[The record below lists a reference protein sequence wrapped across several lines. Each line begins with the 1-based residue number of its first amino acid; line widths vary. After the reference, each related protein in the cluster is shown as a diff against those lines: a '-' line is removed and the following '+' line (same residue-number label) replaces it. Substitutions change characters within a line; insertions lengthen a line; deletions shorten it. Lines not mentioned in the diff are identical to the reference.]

1 MSIRAA
7 AVLST
12 LLTQALVAQQIHV
25 AAGAPPGGNGQTWAT
40 AHASLQV
47 ALNQATPG
55 STVWVAAGLYQGSFT
70 APAGIRVL
78 GGFQPGA
85 SREDQARPA
94 QFPTVLDG
102 LGTARV
108 IELGNGTTLDGFV
121 LRNGRAPAPGGGGTL
136 VDGTT
141 VTIRRCEFTGNTVA
155 AGDGTGLYVVNGG
168 DPLVVDCLFH
178 HNANTGHAIAVE
190 NFGRGTYD
198 QLTVVDNLH
207 NGMFLQNGAMC
218 RISNSIFAR
227 NHGRGICDFAN
238 GAPNQP
244 MLRNCLFWQNTVS
257 LMHVTG
263 TELHTLAAV
272 NALPYASANVA
283 GDPSFV
289 GAADYR
295 LLAGS
300 PAIDRGTAAPLDGRL
315 EWSGNPRTLD
325 GDLDGS
331 MLPDIG
337 AVEYGAAVLSA
348 TGSAVAGGQLT
359 VQLTGAPGLV
369 GFLGALLPDAPVLLP
384 PFGALHGNSPV
395 VVALGPLPS
404 SVSLP
409 LPPGLVADVVLQGFA
424 LGSSGASLT
433 NPLAFAI
440 R

>member
-1 MSIRAA
+1 MSIRAIAVMA
-7 AVLST
+7 AC
-12 LLTQALVAQQIHV
+12 LTQVIVAQTIHV

-40 AHASLQV
+40 AYSNLQA
-47 ALNQATPG
+47 ALNQAPAG
-55 STVWVAAGLYQGSFT
+55 ASVWVAAGSYQGSFT
-70 APAGIRVL
+70 APAGVRLL

-102 LGTARV
+102 LGLARV
-108 IELGNGTTLDGFV
+108 IDLGNGATLDGFV

-136 VDGTT
+136 VNGTT
-141 VTIRRCEFTGNTVA
+141 VTIRRCEFAGNTVA
-155 AGDGTGLYVVNGG
+155 AGDGTGLYVANGG
-168 DPLVVDCLFH
+168 DPLVVDCIFH

-198 QLTVVDNLH
+198 HLTVVDNLH
-207 NGMFLQNGAMC
+207 NGMFLQNGATC
-218 RISNSIFAR
+218 RITNSIFAR
-227 NHGRGICDFAN
+227 NQGRGICDFAN

-244 MLRNCLFWQNTVS
+244 MLSNCLFWQNTVS

-283 GDPSFV
+283 GNPDFV

-295 LLAGS
+295 LLASS
-300 PAIDRGTAAPLDGRL
+300 PAIDRGTPAPIDGRL
-315 EWSGNPRTLD
+315 EWSGTPRTLD

-337 AVEYGAAVLSA
+337 AVERGAAVLSA
-348 TGSAVAGGQLT
+348 TGTAVAGGQLT
-359 VQLTGAPGLV
+359 VQLAGAPGLV
-369 GFLGALLPDAPVLLP
+369 GFLGVLLPDAPVLLP
-384 PFGALHGNSPV
+384 PFGSLHGTAPV

-404 SVSLP
+404 TVLLQ
-409 LPPGLVADVVLQGFA
+409 LPPGFVADLVLQGFA